1 MFFYLFDRASLR
13 SAGYAWFVMSN
24 DSFSNVAPE
33 ERFLDEEPVCATCPT
48 FQQAEWQALG
58 PELQRRISSS
68 KVYMQIAAGKT
79 VFHQNSPASGV
90 HCVRRGSIAMR
101 RSDAHGNSRISRL
114 IESGQTLGYRAL
126 FAGTVYEASAET
138 LTPCQVCFIPKA
150 TVSELLTE
158 SPELSARFLQRLAGD
173 LGDSELNGFR
183 TTFLRIRTRLAHL
196 ILAMRGRHGTV
207 DDDGNIIIEP
217 PLSRQDMAALIGA
230 RAESLSRAI
239 RALQDDGVAKF
250 GRRRIVVHDLD
261 NLLDEIDEHI

>member
-1 MFFYLFDRASLR
+1 
-13 SAGYAWFVMSN
+13 MS
-24 DSFSNVAPE
+24 DGPPTDFSPE
-33 ERFLDEEPVCATCPT
+33 QRLCDEEPVCATCPT
-48 FQQAEWQALG
+48 YQQAEWQALG
-58 PELQRRISSS
+58 PELLRKINSS
-68 KVYMQIAAGKT
+68 KVYMQLGPGKA
-79 VFHQNSPASGV
+79 VFHQNSPVNGV
-90 HCVRRGSIAMR
+90 HCVRQGSIAMR

-114 IESGQTLGYRAL
+114 IEAGQTLGYRAL

-150 TVSELLTE
+150 VVSELLTE
-158 SPELSARFLQRLAGD
+158 SPELSSRFLQRMAGD
-173 LGDSELNGFR
+173 LGDAELSGFR

-207 DDDGNIIIEP
+207 DDEGNIIIEP

-250 GRRRIVVHDLD
+250 GRRRIEVHDLD
-261 NLLDEIDEHI
+261 NLLDEIDDHI